1 MKITAQVEYGLRILL
16 RISCA
21 SQVEGL
27 SIYQLSEIE
36 GITPAY
42 AAKITRMLRM
52 GGLITSR
59 RGHKGGYILA
69 KPANQILIS
78 EVMVIVGG
86 VMYDDY
92 FCKSHS
98 GVMKI
103 CTNSVDCS
111 LRSLWT
117 IVQRSIDQI
126 LSNVTLADLTV
137 NEKESSNLLES
148 LLEKGILYSGYGDP
162 VNSPDPQKSGVKTLG

>member
-27 SIYQLSEIE
+27 SIYQLAEIE
-36 GITPAY
+36 GISSAY
-42 AAKITRMLRM
+42 AAKITRMLRL

-69 KPANQILIS
+69 KPASQIYIS
-78 EVMVIVGG
+78 EVMVLVGG
-86 VMYDDY
+86 VLYDDY

-117 IVQRSIDQI
+117 IVQKSIDQI

-137 NEKESSNLLES
+137 NEEKSSNLLQA
-148 LLEKGILYSGYGDP
+148 LLEKQVIAVQP
-162 VNSPDPQKSGVKTLG
+162 V